1 MNIKLIALDV
11 DGTLVD
17 SSHIYISERNKLAL
31 RRCTEQ
37 GIEIVLASG
46 RPMALIEPVA
56 KELGY
61 VKYAI
66 SANGSAVWDRH
77 SHERI
82 VSREISPDIAE
93 KILSVVLKYPIALE
107 VYCEGRAWV
116 DHNWTVERFEKMPQQ
131 FLQMRN
137 EYNRHCNDLYKEVS
151 GKTVEKFNVDGMPRV
166 MFDEIMEQLQPIRD
180 ELAIQYI
187 ECYGNM
193 EINNR
198 LATKGEVL
206 KGLCTLLGIESFEVM
221 AFGDSEND
229 VSMLKYAGESYAMEN
244 GEQAA
249 LESAKH
255 IAKKNTEDGIA
266 EVIEKYLLQS

>member
-1 MNIKLIALDV
+1 M
-11 DGTLVD
+11 
-17 SSHIYISERNKLAL
+17 
-31 RRCTEQ
+31 
-37 GIEIVLASG
+37 
-46 RPMALIEPVA
+46 
-56 KELGY
+56 
-61 VKYAI
+61 
-66 SANGSAVWDRH
+66 
-77 SHERI
+77 
-82 VSREISPDIAE
+82 
-93 KILSVVLKYPIALE
+93 LKYPIALE

-187 ECYGNM
+187 ECYDNM
-193 EINNR
+193 EINHR
-198 LATKGEVL
+198 LATKGEAL
-206 KGLCTLLGIESFEVM
+206 KGLCNLLGVEPFEVM

-229 VSMLKYAGESYAMEN
+229 VSMLKYAGESYAMGN

-249 LESAKH
+249 LESAKY

-266 EVIEKYLLQS
+266 KAIEKDLLQS

>member
-31 RRCTEQ
+31 RRCAEQ

-61 VKYAI
+61 VK
-66 SANGSAVWDRH
+66 
-77 SHERI
+77 
-82 VSREISPDIAE
+82 
-93 KILSVVLKYPIALE
+93 
-107 VYCEGRAWV
+107 
-116 DHNWTVERFEKMPQQ
+116 
-131 FLQMRN
+131 
-137 EYNRHCNDLYKEVS
+137 
-151 GKTVEKFNVDGMPRV
+151 
-166 MFDEIMEQLQPIRD
+166 
-180 ELAIQYI
+180 
-187 ECYGNM
+187 
-193 EINNR
+193 
-198 LATKGEVL
+198 
-206 KGLCTLLGIESFEVM
+206 
-221 AFGDSEND
+221 
-229 VSMLKYAGESYAMEN
+229 N

>member
-31 RRCTEQ
+31 RRCAEQ
-37 GIEIVLASG
+37 GVEIVLASG

-56 KELGY
+56 KELGN

-187 ECYGNM
+187 ECYDNM
-193 EINNR
+193 EINHR
-198 LATKGEVL
+198 LATKR
-206 KGLCTLLGIESFEVM
+206 
-221 AFGDSEND
+221 
-229 VSMLKYAGESYAMEN
+229 
-244 GEQAA
+244 
-249 LESAKH
+249 
-255 IAKKNTEDGIA
+255 
-266 EVIEKYLLQS
+266 